1 MATPEEDLIEAI
13 AADDATR
20 VAELIAADPGL
31 AMARDAA
38 GVSALMLSRYRSERE
53 ITDTLLAADPEL
65 DVFEAAALGYLDRL
79 IERLDEDPG
88 RAMAFSADG
97 FTALHFAAFFG
108 KVEAA
113 RTLIAAGAAVDVYSD
128 NDLGV
133 QPLHSAASGQHL
145 EACRVLIA
153 AGADVNA
160 KQRHD
165 YTPLHAAAIAGDDE
179 LVELL
184 LSAGAD
190 PTASTDTGQTPADTA
205 EGAGH
210 VDVAKRLRGVAAER
224 PD

>member
-160 KQRHD
+160 KQRHE